1 MTPEATTP
9 GPTTQVRVLLVDD
22 HPVVRSGVKALLEG
36 SGKLRLTAEAGTGEA
51 ALEILAVSAQEVD
64 VVVMDLQMGAGMSG
78 VEATRMITAEHDLPV
93 LILTTFDTQADI
105 VAAMGAGAIG
115 YLLKDAP
122 SETVQHAVLDAAARK
137 SVLSPSITA
146 QMMKRLA
153 SPATALTPREIE
165 ILQQLATGAT
175 NRDLARV
182 LFISEATVKTHL
194 VHIYDK
200 LGVEN
205 RTQAIDR
212 ARAQHI
218 I

>member
-1 MTPEATTP
+1 MTSESIP
-9 GPTTQVRVLLVDD
+9 QVRVLLVDD
-22 HPVVRSGVKALLEG
+22 HPVVRSGVKALLES

-51 ALEILAVSAQEVD
+51 ALEILSTSAQDVD
-64 VVVMDLQMGAGMSG
+64 VVVMDLQMGAGMNG
-78 VEATRMITAEHDLPV
+78 VEATRRITVEYDLPV

-105 VAAMGAGAIG
+105 VAAMGAGATG

-137 SVLSPSITA
+137 PVLSPSVTA

-153 SPATALTPREIE
+153 SPATTLTAREIE
-165 ILQQLATGAT
+165 ILQELASGAT

-205 RTQAIDR
+205 RTQAVDQ
-212 ARAQHI
+212 ARAQRI

>member
-1 MTPEATTP
+1 MTLDSIP
-9 GPTTQVRVLLVDD
+9 QVRVLLVDD
-22 HPVVRSGVKALLEG
+22 HPVVRSGVKALLES

-51 ALEILAVSAQEVD
+51 ALEILATSAQDVD
-64 VVVMDLQMGAGMSG
+64 VVVMDLQMGAGMNG
-78 VEATRMITAEHDLPV
+78 VEATRKITVDYDLPV

-105 VAAMGAGAIG
+105 LAAMGAGATG

-137 SVLSPSITA
+137 PVLSPSVTA
-146 QMMKRLA
+146 QMMRRLA
-153 SPATALTPREIE
+153 SPATTLTAREIE
-165 ILQQLATGAT
+165 ILQELASGAT

-205 RTQAIDR
+205 RTQAVDQ

>member
-1 MTPEATTP
+1 M
-9 GPTTQVRVLLVDD
+9 TQVRVLLVDD
-22 HPVVRSGVKALLEG
+22 HPVVRSGVKALLEA
-36 SGKLRLTAEAGTGEA
+36 SGKLRLTAEAGTGES

-78 VEATRMITAEHDLPV
+78 VEATRRITAEHDLPV

-212 ARAQHI
+212 ARTQHI

>member
-1 MTPEATTP
+1 MTPESTP
-9 GPTTQVRVLLVDD
+9 QVRVLLVDD
-22 HPVVRSGVKALLEG
+22 HPVVRSGVKALLES
-36 SGKLRLTAEAGTGEA
+36 SGKLRLIAEAGTGEA
-51 ALEILAVSAQEVD
+51 ALEILATSAQDVD
-64 VVVMDLQMGAGMSG
+64 VVVMDLQMGAGMNG
-78 VEATRMITAEHDLPV
+78 VEATRRITVDYDLPV

-105 VAAMGAGAIG
+105 VAAMGAGATG

-137 SVLSPSITA
+137 PVLSPSVTA

-153 SPATALTPREIE
+153 SPATTLTAREIE
-165 ILQQLATGAT
+165 ILQELASGAT

-205 RTQAIDR
+205 RTQAVDQ
-212 ARAQHI
+212 ARAQRI

>member
-1 MTPEATTP
+1 M
-9 GPTTQVRVLLVDD
+9 TQVRVLLVDD
-22 HPVVRSGVKALLEG
+22 HPVVRAGVKALLES
-36 SGKLRLTAEAGTGEA
+36 SGRLRLTAEAGTGEA
-51 ALEILAVSAQEVD
+51 ALEILAASAREVD
-64 VVVMDLQMGAGMSG
+64 VVVMDLQMGAGMNG
-78 VEATRMITAEHDLPV
+78 VEATRRITQEHDLPV

-105 VAAMGAGAIG
+105 VAAMAAGAIG

-137 SVLSPSITA
+137 PVLSPSVTA
-146 QMMKRLA
+146 RMMKRIA
-153 SPATALTPREIE
+153 SPSTALTPREIE

-194 VHIYDK
+194 VHIYEK

-205 RTQAIDR
+205 RTQAVDQ
-212 ARAQHI
+212 ARAQRI

>member
-1 MTPEATTP
+1 MTPESVP
-9 GPTTQVRVLLVDD
+9 QVRVLLVDD
-22 HPVVRSGVKALLEG
+22 HPVVRSGVKALLES

-51 ALEILAVSAQEVD
+51 ALDILATSAQDVD
-64 VVVMDLQMGAGMSG
+64 VVVMDLQMGAGMNG
-78 VEATRMITAEHDLPV
+78 VEATRRITVDYDLPV

-105 VAAMGAGAIG
+105 VAAMGAGATG

-137 SVLSPSITA
+137 PVLSPSVTA
-146 QMMKRLA
+146 QMMKRLT
-153 SPATALTPREIE
+153 SPATTLTTREIE
-165 ILQQLATGAT
+165 ILQELASGAT
-175 NRDLARV
+175 NRDLARA

-200 LGVEN
+200 LGVDN
-205 RTQAIDR
+205 RTQAIDQ

>member
-1 MTPEATTP
+1 MTPESIP
-9 GPTTQVRVLLVDD
+9 QVRVLLVDD
-22 HPVVRSGVKALLEG
+22 HPVVRSGVKALLES

-51 ALEILAVSAQEVD
+51 ALEILSTSAQDVD
-64 VVVMDLQMGAGMSG
+64 VVVMDLQMGAGMNG
-78 VEATRMITAEHDLPV
+78 VEATRRITVDYDLPV

-105 VAAMGAGAIG
+105 VAAMGAGATG

-137 SVLSPSITA
+137 PVLSPSVTA

-153 SPATALTPREIE
+153 SPATTLTAREIE
-165 ILQQLATGAT
+165 ILQELASGAT

-205 RTQAIDR
+205 RTQAVDQ
-212 ARAQHI
+212 ARAQRI

>member
-1 MTPEATTP
+1 MTPESTP
-9 GPTTQVRVLLVDD
+9 QVRVLLVDD
-22 HPVVRSGVKALLEG
+22 HPVVRSGVKALLES

-51 ALEILAVSAQEVD
+51 ALEILATSAQDVD
-64 VVVMDLQMGAGMSG
+64 VVVMDLQMGPGMNG
-78 VEATRMITAEHDLPV
+78 VEATRRITVDYDLPV

-105 VAAMGAGAIG
+105 VAAMGAGATG

-137 SVLSPSITA
+137 PVLSPSVTA

-153 SPATALTPREIE
+153 SPATTLTAREIE
-165 ILQQLATGAT
+165 ILQELASGAT

-194 VHIYDK
+194 VHIYGK

-205 RTQAIDR
+205 RTQAVDQ

>member
-1 MTPEATTP
+1 MTPESVP
-9 GPTTQVRVLLVDD
+9 QVRVLLVDD
-22 HPVVRSGVKALLEG
+22 HPVVRSGVKALLES

-51 ALEILAVSAQEVD
+51 ALDILATSAQDVD
-64 VVVMDLQMGAGMSG
+64 VVVMDLQMGAGMNG
-78 VEATRMITAEHDLPV
+78 VEATRRITVDYDLPV

-105 VAAMGAGAIG
+105 VAAMGAGATG

-137 SVLSPSITA
+137 PVLSPSVTA
-146 QMMKRLA
+146 QIMKRLT
-153 SPATALTPREIE
+153 SPATTLTTREIE
-165 ILQQLATGAT
+165 ILQELASGAT
-175 NRDLARV
+175 NRELARA

-200 LGVEN
+200 LGVDN
-205 RTQAIDR
+205 RTQAIDQ

>member
-1 MTPEATTP
+1 M
-9 GPTTQVRVLLVDD
+9 DD

-78 VEATRMITAEHDLPV
+78 VEATRRITAEHDLPV

>member
-1 MTPEATTP
+1 M
-9 GPTTQVRVLLVDD
+9 TQVRVLLVDD
-22 HPVVRSGVKALLEG
+22 HPVVRSGVKALLEA

>member
-1 MTPEATTP
+1 M
-9 GPTTQVRVLLVDD
+9 RVLLVDD

-78 VEATRMITAEHDLPV
+78 VEATRRITAEHDLPV

>member
-1 MTPEATTP
+1 MTSESTP
-9 GPTTQVRVLLVDD
+9 LVRVLLVDD
-22 HPVVRSGVKALLEG
+22 HPVVRSGVKALLES
-36 SGKLRLTAEAGTGEA
+36 SGRLRLTAETGTGEA
-51 ALEILAVSAQEVD
+51 ALEILATSAQDVD
-64 VVVMDLQMGAGMSG
+64 VVVMDLQMGSGMNG
-78 VEATRMITAEHDLPV
+78 VEATRRITADYALPV

-105 VAAMGAGAIG
+105 MAAMGAGATG

-122 SETVQHAVLDAAARK
+122 SETIHHAVLDAAARK
-137 SVLSPSITA
+137 PVLSPSVTA

-153 SPATALTPREIE
+153 SPSTALTAREIE
-165 ILQQLATGAT
+165 ILQELASGAT

-205 RTQAIDR
+205 RTQAIDQ
-212 ARAQHI
+212 ARAQRI

>member
-1 MTPEATTP
+1 MTPESTP
-9 GPTTQVRVLLVDD
+9 QVRVLLVDD
-22 HPVVRSGVKALLEG
+22 HPVVRSGVKALLES

-51 ALEILAVSAQEVD
+51 ALEILATSAQDVD
-64 VVVMDLQMGAGMSG
+64 VVVMDLQMGAGMNG
-78 VEATRMITAEHDLPV
+78 VEATRRITVDYDLPV

-105 VAAMGAGAIG
+105 VAAMGAGATG

-137 SVLSPSITA
+137 PVLSPSVTA

-153 SPATALTPREIE
+153 SPATTLTAREIE
-165 ILQQLATGAT
+165 ILQELASGAT

-205 RTQAIDR
+205 RTQAIDQ
-212 ARAQHI
+212 ARAQRI

>member
-1 MTPEATTP
+1 MTPESVP
-9 GPTTQVRVLLVDD
+9 QVRVLLVDD
-22 HPVVRSGVKALLEG
+22 HPVVRSGVKALLES

-51 ALEILAVSAQEVD
+51 ALDILATSAQDVD
-64 VVVMDLQMGAGMSG
+64 VVVMDLQMGAGMNG
-78 VEATRMITAEHDLPV
+78 VEATRRITVDYDLPV

-105 VAAMGAGAIG
+105 VAAMGAGATG

-137 SVLSPSITA
+137 PVLSPSVTA
-146 QMMKRLA
+146 QIMKRLT
-153 SPATALTPREIE
+153 SPATTLTTREIE
-165 ILQQLATGAT
+165 ILQELASGAT
-175 NRDLARV
+175 NRDLARA

-200 LGVEN
+200 LGVDN
-205 RTQAIDR
+205 RTQAIDQ

>member
-1 MTPEATTP
+1 MTPESTP
-9 GPTTQVRVLLVDD
+9 QVRVLLVDD
-22 HPVVRSGVKALLEG
+22 HPVVRSGVKALLES
-36 SGKLRLTAEAGTGEA
+36 SGKLRLIAEAGTGEA
-51 ALEILAVSAQEVD
+51 ALEILATSAQDVD
-64 VVVMDLQMGAGMSG
+64 VVVMDLQMGAGMNG
-78 VEATRMITAEHDLPV
+78 VEATRRITVDYDLPV

-105 VAAMGAGAIG
+105 VAAMGAGATG

-137 SVLSPSITA
+137 PVLSPSVTA

-153 SPATALTPREIE
+153 SPATTLTAREIE
-165 ILQQLATGAT
+165 ILQELASGAT

-205 RTQAIDR
+205 RTQAIDQ
-212 ARAQHI
+212 ARAQRI